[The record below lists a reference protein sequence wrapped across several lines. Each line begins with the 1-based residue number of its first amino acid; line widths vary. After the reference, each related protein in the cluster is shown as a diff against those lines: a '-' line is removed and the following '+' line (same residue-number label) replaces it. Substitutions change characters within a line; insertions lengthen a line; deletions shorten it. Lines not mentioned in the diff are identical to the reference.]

1 MSSAGNGQTALFEP
15 RGFCHSRAMDQTSPK
30 TSNALC
36 AQLPPL
42 EDRLS
47 FSFHQISAQ
56 MARICNPLFRS
67 YGIDVSSAR
76 ILVLALEAE
85 VIEVSRVR
93 KLMHLPHST
102 LAHQIQRIE
111 GHGYVVRAKSP
122 TDGRAITLTLTPKGS
137 EVAQAC
143 EELSIAVHNA
153 IHASLTAREI
163 AAMQS
168 GTAKILSALS
178 QLGESEAAD
187 RA

>member
-1 MSSAGNGQTALFEP
+1 M
-15 RGFCHSRAMDQTSPK
+15 PK
-30 TSNALC
+30 VLPAD
-36 AQLPPL
+36 LPPL

-47 FSFHQISAQ
+47 FSFHQITAQ

-67 YGIDVSSAR
+67 YGIDVISAR
-76 ILVLALEAE
+76 ILVLTLEAD
-85 VIEVSRVR
+85 VLEVSRVR

-111 GHGYVVRAKSP
+111 NHGYVMRARSKV
-122 TDGRAITLTLTPKGS
+122 DGRAITLTLTSKGN

-143 EELSIAVHNA
+143 ERLSIAVHQA
-153 IHASLTAREI
+153 VHASLTAMEI

-178 QLGESEAAD
+178 QLGENDGAD
-187 RA
+187 SA

>member
-1 MSSAGNGQTALFEP
+1 MLF
-15 RGFCHSRAMDQTSPK
+15 AD
-30 TSNALC
+30 
-36 AQLPPL
+36 LPPL

-56 MARICNPLFRS
+56 MARLCNPLFRS
-67 YGIDVSSAR
+67 YGIDVISAR
-76 ILVLALEAE
+76 ILVLTLEAE
-85 VIEVSRVR
+85 VLEVSRVR

-111 GHGYVVRAKSP
+111 NHGYVERARSK
-122 TDGRAITLTLTPKGS
+122 TDGRAITLTLTPKGN

-143 EELSIAVHNA
+143 EQLSIAVHQA
-153 IHASLTAREI
+153 VHASLTPKEI

-168 GTAKILSALS
+168 GTAKILNALS
-178 QLGESEAAD
+178 QLGENEGTD